1 MAIPKYNEMMPAVIE
16 FLGDGEIH
24 TALETAQFVAK
35 TFGLTEAELQERLP
49 SGVPCVSNR
58 VGWALAYLK
67 KAGLIERPK
76 RACYRLTRTGQE
88 AYRKGSACVTL
99 EYLRQFPSFT
109 AYVSHQNRSDA
120 GTPSAPEEPA
130 SQTQSPQEM
139 MDAALA
145 ELNASLADD
154 LMTEL
159 MKISDTDFERLVAH
173 LLIKMGY
180 GSLRLNEDAVTKKS
194 GDEGID
200 GIITADKFGFD
211 AIYIQAKR
219 WKPESTVGRPD
230 IQKFLGALV
239 GQGATKG
246 LFITTGRFSEGAIRY
261 AEKQLHAKIVLVDGT
276 QLTKLMIEYDFGV
289 SSAATYTIK
298 RVDYDFF
305 QEEI

>member
-16 FLGDGEIH
+16 FLGDGEMH

-109 AYVSHQNRSDA
+109 AYVSHQDRSNA
-120 GTPSAPEEPA
+120 GTPSAPEAPS

-180 GSLRLNEDAVTKKS
+180 GSLRLNEDAVTKVRS
-194 GDEGID
+194 V
-200 GIITADKFGFD
+200 
-211 AIYIQAKR
+211 
-219 WKPESTVGRPD
+219 STKMPSRRSRATR
-230 IQKFLGALV
+230 ALTV
-239 GQGATKG
+239 S
-246 LFITTGRFSEGAIRY
+246 LRRI
-261 AEKQLHAKIVLVDGT
+261 
-276 QLTKLMIEYDFGV
+276 
-289 SSAATYTIK
+289 SSALMRSIFRQNAGNRSRLSADPIFKNSSAHSSGRGRRRGSSSRRGVFQREQSATLKNSSTQRSSSLTAYS
-298 RVDYDFF
+298 
-305 QEEI
+305 